1 MSDLPH
7 SLYTVIS
14 FAITAV
20 LLVVFKKYITN
31 EKHKKLVLTISAL
44 STVILHYSSLYVD
57 YFTTGEATVSSTMI
71 LAVYPCNVAMWFL
84 VAVAYAKDIRSKFF
98 NHLAEATFYLGLV
111 GGVVGIVINENYIA
125 NPNLADWEILKGLL
139 SHSTMIVGWIYLL
152 TGGYIKIRVNN
163 LISVTGMLLFLVLD
177 GGIVIGLHKLFKLNP
192 PNCMYLLENPVPAL
206 PWFNTWLIGVL
217 GVLICF
223 AITALYEQLAL
234 PKEERWYS
242 KIKNLKTK
250 EELL

>member
-7 SLYTVIS
+7 TLYTLIS

-20 LLVVFKKYITN
+20 LLIVFQKYLTN
-31 EKHKKLVLTISAL
+31 EKDKKLVLKISAI

-57 YFTTGEATVSSTMI
+57 YFTTGEATISNTMI

-84 VAVAYAKDIRSKFF
+84 VIVAFTKDIHSKFF
-98 NHLAEATFYLGLV
+98 KHLAEATFYLGLV
-111 GGVVGIVINENYIA
+111 GGVIGIVINENYIA
-125 NPNLADWEILKGLL
+125 NPNLADWDILKGLL
-139 SHSTMIVGWIYLL
+139 SHSTMLVGCIYLL
-152 TGGYIKIRVNN
+152 TGGYIKIRVDN

-177 GGIVIGLHKLFKLNP
+177 GGIVIGLHKLCQLDP

-217 GVLICF
+217 GILLCF
-223 AITALYEQLAL
+223 AVTAIYEQIVL

-242 KIKNLKTK
+242 KIKKLKTK
-250 EELL
+250 EETV

>member
-7 SLYTVIS
+7 TLYTLIS

-20 LLVVFKKYITN
+20 LLIVFQKYLTN
-31 EKHKKLVLTISAL
+31 EKGKKLVLKISAI

-57 YFTTGEATVSSTMI
+57 YFTTGEATVSNTMI

-84 VAVAYAKDIRSKFF
+84 VIVAFTKDIHSKFF
-98 NHLAEATFYLGLV
+98 KHLAEATFYLGLV
-111 GGVVGIVINENYIA
+111 GGVIGIVINENYIA
-125 NPNLADWEILKGLL
+125 NPNLADWDILKGLL
-139 SHSTMIVGWIYLL
+139 SHSTMLVGCIYLL
-152 TGGYIKIRVNN
+152 TGGYIKIRVDN

-177 GGIVIGLHKLFKLNP
+177 GGIVIGLHKLCQLDP

-217 GVLICF
+217 GILLCF
-223 AITALYEQLAL
+223 AVTAIYEQIVL

-242 KIKNLKTK
+242 KIKKLKTK
-250 EELL
+250 EETV